1 MSEAKASA
9 HCNTPTDKVGETWTE
24 RVLDCDGL
32 LWTARMSTAS
42 TVCFSVEHGASP
54 PQFPCLTVSTEP
66 GMLEA
71 LRGIWT
77 LPTSSHSSKRITVSH
92 LFWVW
97 SVHGNCSATPR
108 NRKGLRISRLVTNV
122 TFRLT
127 FRQWHRGAWLVFL
140 HVSWRACKM
149 GFSREIMLQSW
160 KNRSCQSSALRTWRK
175 ASSLSSIRSRR
186 SLPWTQGNAEHI
198 SSRHTPI
205 VSRGLLYTPIPTAS
219 QSTEKNE
226 GKKKIN
232 VQRSKMTVDAHKLVS
247 KMHKNASGPVP
258 FAVSMRMPC
267 SSNSEEL
274 EGHFARGHACCAHK
288 PIGEHTLRS
297 LRYESSWIVT
307 EVWGLCGLLTWLWA
321 LLNLRLAK
329 WKSPRGVLH
338 TTIHYIHYIHYHFL
352 SDSLA

>member
-77 LPTSSHSSKRITVSH
+77 LPTSSHSSKRITVCH

-198 SSRHTPI
+198 SYLVTSRHTPI

-232 VQRSKMTVDAHKLVS
+232 VQRTKMTVDAHKLVS
-247 KMHKNASGPVP
+247 KMHRALYLLQSLWECLVLRTVKSLKDISREATHVALTNQLANTP
-258 FAVSMRMPC
+258 FVVWDM
-267 SSNSEEL
+267 NHL
-274 EGHFARGHACCAHK
+274 E
-288 PIGEHTLRS
+288 
-297 LRYESSWIVT
+297 
-307 EVWGLCGLLTWLWA
+307 
-321 LLNLRLAK
+321 
-329 WKSPRGVLH
+329 
-338 TTIHYIHYIHYHFL
+338 
-352 SDSLA
+352 